1 MTTGRAGVPAQ
12 HMGGRST
19 PTTYQASSNG
29 CTTADYLLQSPLLP
43 PRLWRKKFVHKK
55 TNKTRF
61 ENEQRKTR
69 SENEDPHSHNKCSCS
84 HQLRQPSAAR
94 SDCRIRVVIEERVAA
109 SLFFLICRA
118 TILRC
123 NRGKPLKTFTKLK

>member
-69 SENEDPHSHNKCSCS
+69 SETKTLFPITNVHVVINFDS
-84 HQLRQPSAAR
+84 RQRLAVIAESEW
-94 SDCRIRVVIEERVAA
+94 VIEERVAA
-109 SLFFLICRA
+109 SLF
-118 TILRC
+118 T
-123 NRGKPLKTFTKLK
+123 LKFGWV